1 MSDVIMTKSLAVGY
15 DKAVIKD
22 INIEVKAGEIA
33 SLIGP
38 NGVGKTTF
46 IKTVSGIIKPISGKV
61 FLDGNDLENI
71 NLNDRAK
78 YIASVLTEKSFADI
92 ISCREMVSMGRYPF
106 TGRLGKLSKSDE
118 DIVLKCMELTDTVS
132 ISEKDFTKI
141 SDGQRQ
147 RVLLARAICQ
157 EPKLLLLDEPTSF
170 LDVKYKIE
178 FLQLLRKLSSDMG
191 FAVIVSLH
199 ELDMAKQISDKIICF
214 KDDKVDRIGTPSEI
228 FSGGYIKSLFDITSG
243 DFDETTGL
251 SKLWQEK

>member
-1 MSDVIMTKSLAVGY
+1 
-15 DKAVIKD
+15 
-22 INIEVKAGEIA
+22 
-33 SLIGP
+33 
-38 NGVGKTTF
+38 
-46 IKTVSGIIKPISGKV
+46 
-61 FLDGNDLENI
+61 
-71 NLNDRAK
+71 
-78 YIASVLTEKSFADI
+78 
-92 ISCREMVSMGRYPF
+92 MGRYPF

-178 FLQLLRKLSSDMG
+178 FLQLLRKLSNDMG

-251 SKLWQEK
+251 SKLW